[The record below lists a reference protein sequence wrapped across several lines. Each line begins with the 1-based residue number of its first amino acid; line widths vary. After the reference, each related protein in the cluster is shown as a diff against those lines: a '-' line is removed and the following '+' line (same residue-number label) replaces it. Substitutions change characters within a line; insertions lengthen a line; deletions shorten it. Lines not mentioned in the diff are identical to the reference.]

1 MDEMMR
7 LSRRLKNL
15 KTTEEKLRQFPA
27 KSDFVRDELVYK
39 IGYVL
44 RSVKHIVASATLFPE
59 FKFTHEAGCL
69 GRIGDVIVNKTV
81 LDLYFPKI
89 LYDYLISL
97 ARRID
102 DFLSLAHIFNDTLN
116 EHELYDL
123 KKFQIL

>member
-27 KSDFVRDELVYK
+27 KSDEMTVIVAIWNCCHSYK

-44 RSVKHIVASATLFPE
+44 RSFINSSVKHIVASATLFPE

-89 LYDYLISL
+89 LYELSHIIST
-97 ARRID
+97 
-102 DFLSLAHIFNDTLN
+102 SH
-116 EHELYDL
+116 
-123 KKFQIL
+123 